1 MIDKHIFSAT
11 LDLLGKLSKRKAQ
24 MEGYNEE
31 DQVQLIRNL
40 AERLNDLNTLDKVV
54 FELVEFGTVDAWI
67 GTLSQAI
74 AKGEEIDQCGYCSEM
89 KIIIGTYEENGEK
102 YCAEC
107 QEEDEAN

>member
-1 MIDKHIFSAT
+1 
-11 LDLLGKLSKRKAQ
+11 

-67 GTLSQAI
+67 GVLTQAI

-107 QEEDEAN
+107 QEEDEEI